1 MDGFELLRTFQA
13 VAERSSFSR
22 TAVALRMSPA
32 AVSKHISQLE
42 TRFGV
47 RLLNRS
53 TRSVS
58 LTDAGRLLLE
68 RSKPLLETLETTAHE
83 LEAHARQP
91 SGRLHITAPHGL
103 EHSPLPGVL
112 GAFMNLH
119 PQVHVS
125 LRLSN
130 RVVDLVQDGVDVAI
144 RMGRLNN
151 DNLIVRRLHS
161 VSMSLCATPRY
172 WARRGLP
179 RTPEDIRKH
188 DVLTYSLLGPTPTLP
203 FQTAGPNGEIYAV
216 PVNSRMDA
224 NDAVALIS
232 AALAD
237 LGVICVPTVMV
248 RQHLSQGA
256 LVPVLQEHLPRDLW
270 LYAAFMQRRQN
281 SAAMRALLEFLAER
295 IQGDEAFD
303 SSF

>member
-1 MDGFELLRTFQA
+1 MDGFELLKTFQM
-13 VAERSSFSR
+13 VAARRSFSR
-22 TAVALRMSPA
+22 AAAALQMSPA
-32 AVSKHISQLE
+32 NVSKHVTQLE
-42 TRFGV
+42 KRFGV

-58 LTDAGRLLLE
+58 LTEAGRLLLE
-68 RSKPLLETLETTAHE
+68 RSKPLLETLEATANE
-83 LEAHARQP
+83 LDAHARQP

-103 EHSPLPGVL
+103 EHSPLPGIL
-112 GAFMNLH
+112 GEFMNAH

-130 RVVDLVQDGVDVAI
+130 RVIDLVEDGVDIAL
-144 RMGRLNN
+144 RMGRLHN
-151 DNLIVRRLHS
+151 DNLIVRRLHA

-179 RTPEDIRKH
+179 RTPEDLRKH
-188 DVLTYSLLGPTPTLP
+188 DVLTYSLLGTTPTLP
-203 FQTAGPNGEIYAV
+203 FQRPGPDGEVYAV

-232 AALAD
+232 AALSD
-237 LGVICVPTVMV
+237 LGVICVPTVMI
-248 RQHLSQGA
+248 RPHLGQGT

-281 SAAMRALLEFLAER
+281 SAAMRALLEFLTER

-303 SSF
+303 GSF